1 MNAPPGFVQPG
12 AAQFPL
18 WSGFCGTSS
27 LTGWIVRDSSLRVVV
42 ARRLAYDHTRDAG
55 EAGGLPAVRRY
66 DTVSTSDLVRVY
78 DEVLR
83 ELHGPDYADQAETL
97 HELEYVIRTRT
108 GHDVRCSALRGGLH
122 CDRRCDRL

>member
-1 MNAPPGFVQPG
+1 M
-12 AAQFPL
+12 
-18 WSGFCGTSS
+18 
-27 LTGWIVRDSSLRVVV
+27 
-42 ARRLAYDHTRDAG
+42 
-55 EAGGLPAVRRY
+55 RRY

-97 HELEYVIRTRT
+97 HELECVIRTRT
-108 GHDVRCSALRGGLH
+108 GHDVRCSALRGCLH

>member
-1 MNAPPGFVQPG
+1 
-12 AAQFPL
+12 
-18 WSGFCGTSS
+18 
-27 LTGWIVRDSSLRVVV
+27 V

-55 EAGGLPAVRRY
+55 EGPGGLPEGVPAVRRY

-108 GHDVRCSALRGGLH
+108 GHDVRCSTLRGGLD
-122 CDRRCDRL
+122 CDRRCDRC